1 MEQEEKKKL
10 QYLLDRYRRGKLN
23 QREKTT
29 VSSWLARLDL
39 AGNQQGKAS
48 PERQQQRSW
57 AALEPEL
64 YPRRSS
70 PHPVTMRWPAMI
82 AASIIVLITVGIW
95 LYEREPS
102 DRAPLT
108 WKTIATK
115 AGETKKIVLPDGSSV
130 TLNSASRFSVP
141 ASFGKHSRVVKL
153 EGQGFFEVAHDAS
166 KPFTVE
172 TNDLRVRVLGTSFD
186 VKDYRGDADAR
197 IGVTS
202 GSVGVSWN
210 ASGSDTSAVL
220 RTGDQLQYR
229 TDDGQT
235 TISSID
241 TVEASAWRQDRLR
254 YRNEPLSVIAR
265 DLERQ
270 FGIRVVFNNPTLAD
284 QKFSLDV
291 RSPQLPQLIEALR
304 ISGGIHHEFQ
314 GQTLILW

>member
-1 MEQEEKKKL
+1 
-10 QYLLDRYRRGKLN
+10 
-23 QREKTT
+23 
-29 VSSWLARLDL
+29 
-39 AGNQQGKAS
+39 
-48 PERQQQRSW
+48 
-57 AALEPEL
+57 
-64 YPRRSS
+64 
-70 PHPVTMRWPAMI
+70 MI

-166 KPFTVE
+166 KPFTIE
-172 TNDLRVRVLGTSFD
+172 TNDLTVRVLGTSFD